1 MDTAAEGLPVVL
13 LDRNLSVISAN
24 RSFYLAFRVRR
35 RDIQGRPICLLGDG
49 YLNMRT
55 LLTQFENLA
64 RRNADVESCEMGM
77 GVVGV
82 GRRMMQV
89 NARKIVCD
97 QESQDKLVVVFE
109 DITDRRADVPTDAG
123 KRRRYEVFSPGI

>member
-1 MDTAAEGLPVVL
+1 
-13 LDRNLSVISAN
+13 
-24 RSFYLAFRVRR
+24 
-35 RDIQGRPICLLGDG
+35 
-49 YLNMRT
+49 MRT

-64 RRNADVESCEMGM
+64 RRNAAVESCEMGM

-109 DITDRRADVPTDAG
+109 DITDRWTDVPTDAG